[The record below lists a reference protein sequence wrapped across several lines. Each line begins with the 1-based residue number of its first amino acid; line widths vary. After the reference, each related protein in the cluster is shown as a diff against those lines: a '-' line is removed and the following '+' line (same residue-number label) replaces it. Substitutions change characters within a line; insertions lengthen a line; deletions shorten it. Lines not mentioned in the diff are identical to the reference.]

1 MQWDYRSVSKMKRAP
16 TAAVQWACIEAK
28 AALIL
33 AIEAVDELFPQ
44 DEAALEHP
52 ELVTAFMMF
61 AGSAYRAKQQ
71 TAVLQ

>member
-1 MQWDYRSVSKMKRAP
+1 MKP
-16 TAAVQWACIEAK
+16 TVALQSACIEAK

-52 ELVTAFMMF
+52 ELVTAFMAF
-61 AGSAYRAKQQ
+61 AGNAYRAKQQ
-71 TAVLQ
+71 STVY